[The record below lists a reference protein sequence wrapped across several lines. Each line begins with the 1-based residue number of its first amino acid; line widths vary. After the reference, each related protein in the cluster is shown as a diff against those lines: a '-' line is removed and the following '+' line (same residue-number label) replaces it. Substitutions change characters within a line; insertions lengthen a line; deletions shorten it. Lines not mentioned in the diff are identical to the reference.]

1 MVATTQVIYQRPES
15 FTDVHTHYCPGC
27 THGIAHRLIAE
38 VLDEMGLREKTIGV
52 APVGCSVFAYR
63 YFKMDFVEAPHGR
76 APAMATGIK
85 RVLPENTVFTYQ
97 GDGDLASIGMA
108 EIMHVAARGENITVI
123 FINNAIYG
131 MTGGQMAPTT
141 LEGMK
146 TTSSPFGRDVE
157 MAGHP
162 IRMAEILATLDGT
175 GYAVRRSLHDPAN
188 IRKSKKAIRLAF
200 EAQERGLGF
209 SMVELLSSCPT
220 NWKIDPQES
229 LSFIKEEMVPIFPL
243 GDYKVSDVIASLK
256 I

>member
-1 MVATTQVIYQRPES
+1 MVATTEVVYQRPES

-27 THGIAHRLIAE
+27 THGVAHRLIAE

-85 RVLPENTVFTYQ
+85 RVLPNNTIFTYQ

-108 EIMHVAARGENITVI
+108 EIMHAAARGENITVI

-146 TTSSPFGRDVE
+146 TTSSPLGRDIE
-157 MAGHP
+157 MTGHP
-162 IRMAEILATLDGT
+162 IRMAEILSNLDGA
-175 GYAVRRSLHDPAN
+175 GYVVRRSLHNPAN

-220 NWKIDPQES
+220 NWKISPHES
-229 LSFIKEEMVPIFPL
+229 LDFIAEEMVPIFPL
-243 GDYKVSDVIASLK
+243 GDYKVNDVLASLK
-256 I
+256 V